1 MSRIALAVVAIAGL
15 LAGCSSLNEQIGQLG
30 HDKTPNSAPTS
41 IQPLMAL
48 ILTAPPVN
56 TIVFRSC
63 RDEFA
68 MDEYKR
74 SLCEV
79 NHKLRGT
86 TPAWERAAAEARL
99 MSYQPGELQC
109 ARTLGG
115 ITDCRV
121 IQGMPRPVTLIAPN
135 MGAN

>member
-1 MSRIALAVVAIAGL
+1 MSRIALVLALAGFL
-15 LAGCSSLNEQIGQLG
+15 SGCSSFNEQLAKLT
-30 HDKTPNSAPTS
+30 HDKTPNSGPTS
-41 IQPLMAL
+41 FIPLAGL
-48 ILTAPPVN
+48 VLSTPPIN
-56 TIVFRSC
+56 TLAFSSC

-68 MDEYKR
+68 MDHYKR

-86 TPAWERAAAEARL
+86 TPEWERIAAAARL

-115 ITDCRV
+115 ITDCRMV
-121 IQGMPRPVTLIAPN
+121 QGMPRPVTLIAPS